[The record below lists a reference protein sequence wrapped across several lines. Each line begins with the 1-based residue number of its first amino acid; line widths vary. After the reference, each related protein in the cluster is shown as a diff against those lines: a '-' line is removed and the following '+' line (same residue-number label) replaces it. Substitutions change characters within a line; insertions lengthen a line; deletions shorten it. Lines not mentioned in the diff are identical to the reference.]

1 MRVNQS
7 KCKKLTRNIYCIC
20 SAADAVLALFVFS
33 CTVGIVKEKHNNYLC
48 GCMVIMAVKGVVC
61 GIMHVCVNHLD
72 LAPSKMVAIVVRVVV
87 LLVLCEVFVLR
98 CVVGI
103 SLQVLSVDQMLNA

>member
-1 MRVNQS
+1 MW
-7 KCKKLTRNIYCIC
+7 
-20 SAADAVLALFVFS
+20 
-33 CTVGIVKEKHNNYLC
+33 NNAC
-48 GCMVIMAVKGVVC
+48 
-61 GIMHVCVNHLD
+61 VCVNHLD